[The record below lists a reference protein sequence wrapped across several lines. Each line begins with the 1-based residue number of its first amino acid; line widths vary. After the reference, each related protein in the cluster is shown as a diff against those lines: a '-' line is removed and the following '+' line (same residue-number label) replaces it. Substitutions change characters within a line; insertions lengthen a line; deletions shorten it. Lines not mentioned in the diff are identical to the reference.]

1 MQHDHHTDHELKVIG
16 SICTSWASLEYLV
29 DETALHLRRKEKKLG
44 ATEDEK
50 LRMTFQRRL
59 KIMKELALKYIE
71 SCYHNELEELCKK
84 IGGQLAPQRNS
95 AIHECW
101 YPDSSESPRLLVGEG
116 CTATIDALGRLADEI
131 SQTADRLER
140 FLFAMDLH
148 HTSSKSSGPDYAM
161 ECFDED
167 WVHRPEWCA
176 I

>member
-84 IGGQLAPQRNS
+84 LGAN
-95 AIHECW
+95 W
-101 YPDSSESPRLLVGEG
+101 RLRGTARFMSVGTLTHPNLPASWWAKG
-116 CTATIDALGRLADEI
+116 VPLRST
-131 SQTADRLER
+131 
-140 FLFAMDLH
+140 H
-148 HTSSKSSGPDYAM
+148 
-161 ECFDED
+161 
-167 WVHRPEWCA
+167 
-176 I
+176 